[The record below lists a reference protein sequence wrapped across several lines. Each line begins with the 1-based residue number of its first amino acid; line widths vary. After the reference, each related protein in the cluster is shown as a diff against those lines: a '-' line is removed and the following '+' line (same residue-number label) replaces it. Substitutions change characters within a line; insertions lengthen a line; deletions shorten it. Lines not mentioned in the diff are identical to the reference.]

1 MSRHRA
7 RLVPAVRA
15 VHRRRAARLL
25 LVDDRDRLLLFAD
38 SDPGLPGSRFWI
50 TPGGGVD
57 PGESDT
63 EAATRE
69 LWEETGLRVGAGD
82 LTGPVAERLVVHG
95 YTDVLVEQEE
105 VFFGV
110 RCRAFEVSTAGHTA
124 DELVT
129 FTGHRWWTR
138 QELAATTQTVWPVGL
153 PAIWDAVMTG
163 RLLGRLADS
172 EESVVPD
179 DR

>member
-1 MSRHRA
+1 MSRHRTGFVPVA
-7 RLVPAVRA
+7 RTVR
-15 VHRRRAARLL
+15 RRRAARLL
-25 LVDDRDRLLLFAD
+25 LIDDRDRLLLFAD

-50 TPGGGVD
+50 TPGGGID

-63 EAATRE
+63 DAAIRE
-69 LWEETGLRVGAGD
+69 LWEETGLRVGAGE
-82 LTGPVAERLVVHG
+82 LTGPVAERRVVHG

-105 VFFGV
+105 VFFAL
-110 RCRAFEVSTAGHTA
+110 RCRAFEVSTTGHTVE
-124 DELVT
+124 ELAT

-138 QELAATTQTVWPVGL
+138 QELDATTQTIWPAGL
-153 PAIWDAVMTG
+153 LALWDAVGTG
-163 RLLGRLADS
+163 RWLGRLPDS

>member
-1 MSRHRA
+1 MTPGLSR
-7 RLVPAVRA
+7 VV
-15 VHRRRAARLL
+15 RRRRTARLL

-50 TPGGGVD
+50 TPGGGLD

-63 EAATRE
+63 DAAVRE
-69 LWEETGLRVGAGD
+69 LWEETGLRVEAVA
-82 LTGPVAERLVVHG
+82 LTGPVAERFVVHG
-95 YTDVLVEQEE
+95 YSDVLVDQDE

-110 RCRAFEVSTAGHTA
+110 RCDAFEVSTAGHTA
-124 DELVT
+124 DELAT
-129 FTGHRWWTR
+129 FTSHRWWTR
-138 QELAATTQTVWPVGL
+138 DELASTTETVWPAGLLDLWDAAVDGRTLGVL
-153 PAIWDAVMTG
+153 PAT
-163 RLLGRLADS
+163 